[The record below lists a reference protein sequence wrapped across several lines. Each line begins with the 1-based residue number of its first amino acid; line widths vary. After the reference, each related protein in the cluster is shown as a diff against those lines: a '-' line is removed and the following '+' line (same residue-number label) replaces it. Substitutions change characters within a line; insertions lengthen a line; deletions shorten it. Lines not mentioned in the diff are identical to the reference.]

1 MKQNQTNQN
10 PIKVRTNNIIFFFE
24 KRTNN
29 IIDIPYTTPLENN
42 QEPKN
47 AIPTKQIFCYAY
59 AVALQLV
66 DFGFN

>member
-10 PIKVRTNNIIFFFE
+10 PIKV
-24 KRTNN
+24 RTNN